1 MGSTDIAANQ
11 GWVNGGI
18 DADTAAF
25 AVREHPLQYREWK
38 ARATAELAR
47 AYKVWPPRIPEH
59 VWRDAYISGNS
70 PEEGATAA
78 EVYDRNSRP
87 VKLKSSAITAGSR
100 AIE

>member
-1 MGSTDIAANQ
+1 M
-11 GWVNGGI
+11 
-18 DADTAAF
+18 
-25 AVREHPLQYREWK
+25 QYREWK
-38 ARATAELAR
+38 ARATAALAR

-100 AIE
+100 AITRRRGR

>member
-1 MGSTDIAANQ
+1 M
-11 GWVNGGI
+11 
-18 DADTAAF
+18 
-25 AVREHPLQYREWK
+25 QYREWK
-38 ARATAELAR
+38 ARATAALAR

-87 VKLKSSAITAGSR
+87 VKLKSSAISDLCRIGGRSHLAGSPGTGG
-100 AIE
+100 IE